1 MEKLYFAPMMDVLKS
16 YLVQHK
22 SINIPGLGTIYLERV
37 PAQIDIVNKQ
47 LLPPRYIYKFDKY
60 FDAPDA
66 EFFSYLA
73 THKKLEDYEAI
84 KWYNEFAYNL
94 RAQIRTDEKAEW
106 EGIGIF
112 KKDSSGE
119 IIFEDNSQQPTGL
132 IPLAANR
139 IVRSDASHHLLVGD
153 RETTTIQMSEL
164 LNDGNVHVEKESWW
178 IYALILTAVGLCIA
192 FFHFYRY
199 GWSISSLF

>member
-1 MEKLYFAPMMDVLKS
+1 MENSYFAPMMDVLKS

-37 PAQIDIVNKQ
+37 PARTDIVNKQ
-47 LLPPRYIYKFDKY
+47 LLPPQYTYRFDKY

-66 EFFSYLA
+66 AFFSYLA
-73 THKKLEDYEAI
+73 EHKNVEDYEAI

-94 RAQIRTDEKAEW
+94 RAEIRTNEKAEW

-112 KKDSSGE
+112 KKDLSGE
-119 IIFEDNSQQPTGL
+119 IIFEDDSRQPAGL
-132 IPLAANR
+132 IPVMANR
-139 IVRSDASHHLLVGD
+139 IIRNDASYHMLVGD
-153 RETTTIQMSEL
+153 KETTTVQMSEL
-164 LNDGNVHVEKESWW
+164 LNDNVHVEKESWW
-178 IYALILTAVGLCIA
+178 IYALILAAIALCVL

-199 GWSISSLF
+199 GWSAGSLF